1 MITIIT
7 NVEFKDGVLESKT
20 ELARS
25 GIVNRPEHSMAEGL
39 LAVMNSFI
47 RKVAEQS
54 GDAEMVSK
62 EVAVKDIPKA

>member
-25 GIVNRPEHSMAEGL
+25 GSVNRPEHSMAEGL